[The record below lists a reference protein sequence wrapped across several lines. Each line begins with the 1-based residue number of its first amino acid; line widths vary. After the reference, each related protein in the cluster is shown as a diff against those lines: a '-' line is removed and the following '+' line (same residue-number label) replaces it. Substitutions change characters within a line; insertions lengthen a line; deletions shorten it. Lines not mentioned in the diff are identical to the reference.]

1 MSWYY
6 AGLENVEGVR
16 KVKWDMLWHVMFKW
30 GGKENY
36 DRVDKKTAMSILR
49 KLEKAHKKNYAH

>member
-1 MSWYY
+1 MSWQY
-6 AGLENVEGVR
+6 AGMENVEGVR
-16 KVKWDMLWHVMFKW
+16 KVKW

-49 KLEKAHKKNYAH
+49 KLEKAHKKNYAHSMMYA